1 MSRGVR
7 IRLAAFVVLSAVGLF
22 YITAS
27 YLGVVDKITGR
38 QLTVTATLPNSG
50 GLYVGSEVTYRGV
63 KIGRVSDVVPTTTG
77 IDVTLQLKQDTKLP
91 TDSPMFVHNL
101 SAVGEQYLDFEPPDD
116 SGPYAADG
124 TVFHGSA
131 ASLPEDEGD
140 LLVTLSD
147 FVDSVDKKDLQS
159 TVKELGAMFRGTG
172 PDLQRLLDSGST
184 FIHEASKHT
193 KDTITLLDSGLKV
206 LRTQSGQQENIRSF
220 AHNLDTLTTALAKSD
235 GDLRGVITNTPAAA
249 REVQALLEDL
259 EPHLP
264 VLLGD
269 LVTVGQIFDKNLAG
283 VEQLL
288 VTYPPLIA
296 AGPTGSTRDGWGH
309 VNVQFDYS
317 VPPCTDGYKP
327 PSEWRSTQD
336 LSDAP
341 IYPAKCKSPLPYE
354 RRGTNEALKYT
365 ARHGANASP
374 SRDYSGSGLQ
384 SGVLPGVVDARG
396 RAVRYESQP
405 DLSVL
410 GGDAWKWLLLGPVA
424 RS

>member
-7 IRLAAFVVLSAVGLF
+7 IRLAAFVILSAVGLI

-77 IDVTLQLKQDTKLP
+77 IDVTMQLKQDTKLP

-140 LLVTLSD
+140 LLVTLND

-159 TVKELGAMFRGTG
+159 TVKELGTMFRGTG
-172 PDLQRLLDSGST
+172 PQLQRLLDSGST

-193 KDTITLLDSGLKV
+193 RDTITLLDSGLKV
-206 LRTQSGQQENIRSF
+206 LRTQSGEQENIRSF
-220 AHNLDTLTTALAKSD
+220 ARDLDTLTTALRDSD
-235 GDLRGVITNTPAAA
+235 GNLRKVISDTPAAA
-249 REVQALLEDL
+249 REVQALMEDL
-259 EPHLP
+259 QPQLP
-264 VLLGD
+264 LLLSDTTTIGM
-269 LVTVGQIFDKNLAG
+269 IFDKNIRG

-296 AGPTGSTRDGWGH
+296 NGPTGSTADGWGH
-309 VNVQFDYS
+309 VNVQMDYS
-317 VPPCTDGYKP
+317 VPPCTDGYLP
-327 PSEWRSTQD
+327 PADWRSTQD
-336 LSDAP
+336 LTDGK
-341 IYPAKCKSPLPYE
+341 IYPAHCNSPLPYE
-354 RRGTNEALKYT
+354 QRGSDQALSYT
-365 ARHGANASP
+365 AKHGANASP
-374 SRDYSGSGLQ
+374 ARDYSGADLQ
-384 SGVLPGVVDARG
+384 SGVLPGVVDSRG
-396 RAVRYESQP
+396 RAVRYQRQP

-410 GGDAWKWLLLGPVA
+410 GGDAWKWLLVGPVV